1 MNPYSPKGKQRFLY
15 FLNQLESILQEARLS
30 KNPAQYA
37 FESNMRI
44 TLFMLEGLSR
54 LYEKIHDQK
63 IFSKMNDEF
72 KELEDCL
79 GTIDY
84 YDGFHKEF
92 AEEEKPDFILGYLKK
107 KKEKRIKK
115 LNEELDNWIAKKSR
129 VARIIKKL
137 NKVSWLNEKEDSRQI
152 LKVYEKALEDISKNG
167 ASTPIITDIEN
178 DLHEFRRDLRWLSIY
193 PQVLRGLIQLKATA
207 APQDFLKKYHTIEII
222 ESPYNVMPDGSG
234 LQFPIEL
241 DQNYYFALSWMIAEL
256 GRLKDSGLKIIAL
269 AEALK
274 KQFEIKG
281 KNARELAVSICGP
294 AQPDIPEILNQ
305 SQNII
310 NTFFE
315 EKILDNLIIHSEN
328 VETN

>member
-30 KNPAQYA
+30 KNPALYA
-37 FESNMRI
+37 FESNMRT

-72 KELEDCL
+72 KNLEDHL

-84 YDGFHKEF
+84 YDAFHKEF
-92 AEEEKPDFILGYLKK
+92 AEEEKPDFILDYLKK
-107 KKEKRIKK
+107 KKEKEIKK
-115 LNEELDNWIAKKSR
+115 LNDKLDKWIAKKSR

-137 NKVSWLNEKEDSRQI
+137 NNVSWLNEKEDSRQI
-152 LKVYEKALEDISKNG
+152 LKMYEKALQNISKNH
-167 ASTPIITDIEN
+167 SSNPVLTDIEN
-178 DLHEFRRDLRWLSIY
+178 DVHEFRRDLRWLSIY
-193 PQVLRGLIQLKATA
+193 PQALRGLIQLKSETA
-207 APQDFLKKYHTIEII
+207 SQDFLKKYQTAEIK

-241 DQNYYFALSWMIAEL
+241 DQNYYYALSWMIAEL
-256 GRLKDSGLKIIAL
+256 GKLKDSGLKIIAL
-269 AEALK
+269 EEGLR

-281 KNARELAVSICGP
+281 KNARQLAISICDP
-294 AQPDIPEILNQ
+294 RQSDIPQILNQ

-315 EKILDNLIIHSEN
+315 EKIPENLIIRSEDGT
-328 VETN
+328 ES